1 MPIDPKLLRR
11 LFATGIVLSILA
23 VGGFYL
29 HGILKSIKNPRLP
42 KSSNIA
48 ENISQIAHNFKASK
62 SEGSRTLFTIQ
73 AASFQQFKEGQ
84 RIELH
89 DASIILYGREG
100 DRADHISGSDFTYD
114 KATGDVIAK
123 GEVQIDLEATSPPEK
138 LPKGAVAGV
147 SNVIHLKTSG
157 LVFNENTG
165 LAQTRDLIEFRIP
178 DASGSAVGATY
189 DSRAN
194 ELSLKSN
201 VKVVTTGRQKATITG
216 NTARI
221 VKNPQRI
228 VVERAKIDQ
237 PPREITTDRLTVLLR
252 NDNTVE
258 RVLGAGNIHARRHGP
273 KGFDLATPEGELV
286 LDSNSQ
292 LRSGTLAGGVTFASQ
307 GEPPA
312 RGQAGRLLLTFAD
325 RGQLEK
331 VHAEDSVKFSQGT
344 LPQPANSGRSGDPEA
359 AKSQQVEAAAVDFF
373 LRDGKTL
380 ERGVT
385 AGGPA
390 EIILT
395 QGTTKSTVSSGQ
407 FEAHFN
413 EQNRLSSVVGSPDAK
428 VVSTTPGQPD
438 RVTSSRQVTAAFN
451 AKGELT
457 SAEQTGDFHYQEGQ
471 REGFAERARY
481 SPADESYVLSGSP
494 RLTDPQHSLS
504 ADSIQINRKDS
515 TAFGQGNVKSTF
527 NSKPQTGGAMLSS
540 ADPVHV
546 TGATVTASRV
556 TGIAR
561 YTAARL
567 WRGADVIEAPTIVF
581 NNVHRSLQAQKDA
594 SRRVNSTFVQLDK
607 NGRATPVSISSDR
620 LSYVDADRKAVY
632 SGNVLVNIEGST
644 ITADTV
650 QAFLLARGAQN
661 QGQSGSQLDH
671 IVAQGDIQIQQPE
684 RKATGSQLIYTAQDE
699 KFVLT
704 GSPQHPPSIFDAE
717 RGEILGDSLTFFRH
731 DGRVLVGNGDSSQT
745 LTQTKVN
752 DASKK

>member
-1 MPIDPKLLRR
+1 M
-11 LFATGIVLSILA
+11 AIL
-23 VGGFYL
+23 VVCGFYIW
-29 HGILKSIKNPRLP
+29 GMVKSIKGP
-42 KSSNIA
+42 KPPAATKIA
-48 ENISQIAHNFKASK
+48 ENVSQLTHNFTASRADGQRK
-62 SEGSRTLFTIQ
+62 LFTLQ
-73 AASFQQFKEGQ
+73 AASMQQFKDGQ
-84 RIELH
+84 RFELH
-89 DASIILYGREG
+89 DADITLYGRDG
-100 DRADHISGSDFTYD
+100 GRADHISGSEFTYD

-123 GEVQIDLEATSPPEK
+123 GEVRIDLEATSPPEK

-165 LAQTRDLIEFRIP
+165 LAQTRDLIEFSIP
-178 DASGSAVGATY
+178 DASGSAVGAKY

-216 NTARI
+216 TSATI

-228 VVERAKIDQ
+228 VVENAKIDQ
-237 PPREITTDRLTVLLR
+237 PPREITTDKLTVLLR
-252 NDNTVE
+252 NDNTVD
-258 RVLGAGNIHARRHGP
+258 RILGAGNIHARRQGP
-273 KGFDLATPEGELV
+273 KGFDMVSPEGELV

-292 LRSGTLAGGVTFASQ
+292 LRSGTLSGGVTFAGQ

-312 RGQAGRLLLTFAD
+312 SGQAGRLLLTFAN
-325 RGQLEK
+325 RGQLQK

-344 LPQPANSGRSGDPEA
+344 LPQPANSGRSVDPA
-359 AKSQQVEAAAVDFF
+359 LPQPANSGRSGGPATAKSQQVEAAAVDFF

-385 AGGPA
+385 TNGPA
-390 EIILT
+390 RIILA
-395 QGTTKSTVSSGQ
+395 QGTTKSTITSGQ

-413 EQNRLSSVVGSPDAK
+413 EQNRLSSVVGTPNAK

-438 RVTSSRQVTAAFN
+438 RVTTSRQVTAAFN

-471 REGFAERARY
+471 REGFADRARY
-481 SPADESYVLSGSP
+481 SPADESYFLYGSP
-494 RLTDPQHSLS
+494 RLTDPEHSLT
-504 ADSIQINRKDS
+504 ADTIQISRKDS
-515 TAFGQGNVKSTF
+515 TAFAQGNVKSTF

-546 TGATVTASRV
+546 TGATVTANRV

-567 WRGADVIEAPTIVF
+567 WRGADVVEAPTIVF
-581 NNVHRSLQAQKDA
+581 DNTHRSLQAQKDA
-594 SRRVNSTFVQLDK
+594 SHRVNSTFVQLDK
-607 NGRATPVSISSDR
+607 NGKATPVNITSDR
-620 LSYVDADRKAVY
+620 LSYVDAERRAVY
-632 SGNVLVNIEGST
+632 SGNVQVNVEGST
-644 ITADTV
+644 ITADNV
-650 QAFLLARGAQN
+650 QAFLLARGTPN

-671 IVAQGDIQIQQPE
+671 ILAQGDIQILQPE
-684 RKATGSQLIYTAQDE
+684 RKATGSQLVYTAQDE

-704 GSPQHPPSIFDAE
+704 GTPQRPPSIFDAE

-731 DGRVLVGNGDSSQT
+731 DGKVLVGKGDSSQAQP
-745 LTQTKVN
+745 QTKVQ